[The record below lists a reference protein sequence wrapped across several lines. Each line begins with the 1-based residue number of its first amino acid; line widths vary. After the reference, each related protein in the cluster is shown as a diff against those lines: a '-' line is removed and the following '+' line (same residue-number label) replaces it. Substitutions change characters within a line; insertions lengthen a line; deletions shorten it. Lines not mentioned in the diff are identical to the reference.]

1 MARVMSARAAV
12 LQQNEKIGQYS
23 GNITPM
29 ARLDVDGQ
37 NGITTDY
44 RTLNAMTPYVKQNL
58 LCFVLE
64 VPRGFAFLP
73 GGDQLAIGLKCL
85 METCSESIDGLDG
98 TLRANFAQVVAGANE
113 MLDVFTHS
121 TLERSEPSHT
131 FTERYGMA
139 IYHLIETWIIML
151 LGDPRTRIPGIVTL
165 AQSGASGVGGN
176 MFSQLG
182 QGYNA
187 YTLLPEN
194 TSMTCLYVEP
204 DPTCSYPVKA
214 FLCANMMPDSPG
226 SYTGSMEKQG
236 SPSTEQVTIK
246 FTCIQE
252 IGPGPMNLA
261 ANVLSKVNKI
271 GLSSNNR
278 RAYLGDNYE
287 EVAASVLRNARVGF
301 MHQAQAIATT
311 ESIDSMKDAVLRKE
325 SLVGGNQDAA
335 VNQRATGN
343 GVPPGPNIG

>member
-1 MARVMSARAAV
+1 MASRVLSARAAV
-12 LQQNEKIGQYS
+12 LGQQEKIGQYS
-23 GNITPM
+23 GAITPM

-73 GGDQLAIGLKCL
+73 GGKQLAIGLKSF
-85 METCSESIDGLDG
+85 METQTESIDGLDA
-98 TLRANFAQVVAGANE
+98 TLRANYAQVVAGANE

-131 FTERYGMA
+131 APERYGMA
-139 IYHLIETWIIML
+139 LYRLFETWILML

-165 AQSGASGVGGN
+165 AQSAGGN
-176 MFSQLG
+176 SSKGNFFSQLG
-182 QGYNA
+182 RGHEA

-194 TSMTCLYVEP
+194 TSMTCIYIEP
-204 DPTCSYPVKA
+204 DPTCSFPVKA

-252 IGPGPMNLA
+252 VGPGPMNLA
-261 ANVLSKVNKI
+261 ANILAQVNKI

-278 RAYLGDNYE
+278 RAYLGDNYD
-287 EVAASVLRNARVGF
+287 EVAASALREARVGF
-301 MHQAQAIATT
+301 MHQAESIAQT
-311 ESIDSMKDAVLRKE
+311 ESLDAMKGRVLTKE
-325 SLVGGNQDAA
+325 TLGSSNLADGVGFKSG
-335 VNQRATGN
+335 G
-343 GVPPGPNIG
+343 